1 MIHASVYKRRN
12 NHFIISVML
21 MVVHCIQT
29 CFVTTHLPFKLNAFN
44 LIQPASGFYMQQCP
58 SLRARGDKHSRTF
71 LQPSQ
76 HQPTVFLVRR
86 KLFRSY
92 ELEYYST
99 TARSRKNQHRCIAA
113 TILLCV

>member
-1 MIHASVYKRRN
+1 MLRTFAKSAIDDYTRHASVYKRRN

-58 SLRARGDKHSRTF
+58 SLRARRDKHSRTF

-76 HQPTVFLVRR
+76 HQPTFLG
-86 KLFRSY
+86 
-92 ELEYYST
+92 
-99 TARSRKNQHRCIAA
+99 A
-113 TILLCV
+113 

>member
-1 MIHASVYKRRN
+1 MQVFINVEI
-12 NHFIISVML
+12 IISLSVLCCM

-92 ELEYYST
+92 ELEYYSS
-99 TARSRKNQHRCIAA
+99 TARSRKNRHRCIAA
-113 TILLCV
+113 FTLLCV